1 MFKNFLG
8 NSPKWF
14 KMTMIG
20 FLIFNVFSFFVLGKT
35 ITAWLFIGEFIFTLA
50 MALKCY
56 PLQSG
61 GLLAIEA
68 IALGL
73 TTPKNAYHEVAQNLE
88 VVLLL
93 VFMVAGIYFMK
104 PLLMYIFSKVFT
116 KIKSKVVLSLLFVF
130 LSAVLSAFLDA
141 LTVTAVLI
149 SVAVGFYGVY
159 HKIHSSTSA
168 DFNED
173 GVPDRKELSGETLE
187 QFRSFLRSLI
197 MHGVV
202 GTALGGVCTLVGEP
216 QNLLIGERVGW
227 DVIEFFLQM
236 APITLPVLGAGLL
249 TTILLE
255 TTGWFGFGAKLPEV
269 AATIIENYTAEE
281 DNKRTDAQKYALIIQ
296 GISALLLIAGLA
308 LHVAPVGFI
317 GLALIIVQTA
327 FMGIIDEHQLG
338 HAFEEALPFTGLLV
352 VFFVIVAMIH
362 DQHLFSPIIQWA
374 LDQDPASQPGL
385 FYIANGFLSAI
396 SDNVFVATVYIGEV
410 ENAFKSGAITREHFE
425 KLAIAI
431 NTGTNLP
438 SVATP
443 NGQAAFLF
451 LLTSSLAPLIN
462 LSYGKMVKMALPYT
476 IVLGGIGYVMV
487 KLILS

>member
-1 MFKNFLG
+1 MFKQFLG

-14 KMTMIG
+14 KSTIIA
-20 FLIFNVFSFFVLGKT
+20 FLIANIVLFFTVGPV
-35 ITAWLFIGEFIFTLA
+35 ITAWCFIAEFIFCLA

-68 IALGL
+68 LALGL
-73 TTPKNAYHEVAQNLE
+73 TTPHNAYHEVDANLE

-116 KIKSKVVLSLLFVF
+116 KIKSKTVLSLLFVF
-130 LSAVLSAFLDA
+130 LAAILSAFLDA

-159 HKIHSSTSA
+159 HKIHSMPDA
-168 DFNED
+168 DFDDDNIL
-173 GVPDRKELSGETLE
+173 DRKELSGETLE
-187 QFRSFLRSLI
+187 RFRSFLRSLI

-216 QNLLIGERVGW
+216 QNLLIGERLGW
-227 DVIEFFLQM
+227 DFVEFFVKM
-236 APITLPVLGAGLL
+236 APITLPVLVAGLI
-249 TTILLE
+249 TTVILEKTKLFE
-255 TTGWFGFGAKLPEV
+255 FGEKLPEV
-269 AATIIENYTAEE
+269 AREIIENYTEEE
-281 DNKRTDAQKYALIIQ
+281 DAKRTDAEKYGLIVQ
-296 GISALLLIAGLA
+296 GVSAVLLIAGLA

-327 FMGIIDEHQLG
+327 FMGIIEEHSLG

-362 DQHLFSPIIQWA
+362 DQHLFQPIIEWA
-374 LDQDPASQPGL
+374 LSKDPSQQPML
-385 FYIANGFLSAI
+385 FYLANGVLSMI

-410 ENAFKSGAITREHFE
+410 QNAFTSGAITRDQFE
-425 KLAIAI
+425 KLAVAI

-462 LSYGKMVKMALPYT
+462 LSYGKMAKMALPYT
-476 IVLGGIGYVMV
+476 IVLGGMGLIG
-487 KLILS
+487 ILFFL

>member
-1 MFKNFLG
+1 
-8 NSPKWF
+8 
-14 KMTMIG
+14 
-20 FLIFNVFSFFVLGKT
+20 
-35 ITAWLFIGEFIFTLA
+35 
-50 MALKCY
+50 
-56 PLQSG
+56 
-61 GLLAIEA
+61 
-68 IALGL
+68 
-73 TTPKNAYHEVAQNLE
+73 
-88 VVLLL
+88 
-93 VFMVAGIYFMK
+93 
-104 PLLMYIFSKVFT
+104 
-116 KIKSKVVLSLLFVF
+116 
-130 LSAVLSAFLDA
+130 
-141 LTVTAVLI
+141 
-149 SVAVGFYGVY
+149 
-159 HKIHSSTSA
+159 
-168 DFNED
+168 
-173 GVPDRKELSGETLE
+173 
-187 QFRSFLRSLI
+187 

-227 DVIEFFLQM
+227 DFIEFFLQM

-476 IVLGGIGYVMV
+476 IVLGGLGYVMV

>member
-227 DVIEFFLQM
+227 DFIEFFLQM

-281 DNKRTDAQKYALIIQ
+281 DNKRTDSQKYALIIQ

-374 LDQDPASQPGL
+374 LDQDPASQPAL